1 MLHLLPDRSHRVL
14 TLGQDLA
21 AAMTPQ
27 VVVPAGVW
35 QGAWLAAGG
44 RWALLGCTVAPGFEF
59 ADYEHGPRGP
69 LARAYPAAREL
80 IVALTRYDSRH
91 DAAS

>member
-1 MLHLLPDRSHRVL
+1 VL

-21 AAMTPQ
+21 AGMTPQ

-44 RWALLGCTVAPGFEF
+44 RWGLLGCTVAPGFEF
-59 ADYEHGPRGP
+59 ADYEHGRRGP